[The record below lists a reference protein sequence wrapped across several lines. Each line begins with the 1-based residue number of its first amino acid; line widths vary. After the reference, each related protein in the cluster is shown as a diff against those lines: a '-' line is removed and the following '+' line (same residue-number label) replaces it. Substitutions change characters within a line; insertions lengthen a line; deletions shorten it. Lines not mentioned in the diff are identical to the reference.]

1 MKFYNSYNNL
11 LKNCLLCGTNL
22 FNTNTLK
29 IPLKP
34 NLSTVFNTFKGEKS
48 LKFIRLYLIML
59 YISNQKPFIKKVKFN
74 YIKKKILKR
83 FFISVSL
90 NKKNSFNFF
99 MYILNFYN
107 YFFHIYYQK
116 HLKYNTLGNNLVLYI
131 DNIQFFFRNY
141 NKHNQKTQIKLTLNL
156 RNSQTDLLFRYLNN
170 MFLIRI
176 KN

>member
-1 MKFYNSYNNL
+1 MKFYNSYI
-11 LKNCLLCGTNL
+11 NL

-29 IPLKP
+29 IPPKP
-34 NLSTVFNTFKGEKS
+34 NLSTVFNTFKGEKN
-48 LKFIRLYLIML
+48 LKFIRLYLVML

-99 MYILNFYN
+99 
-107 YFFHIYYQK
+107 FHIYYQK
-116 HLKYNTLGNNLVLYI
+116 HLKYNTLGNSLVLYI

-156 RNSQTDLLFRYLNN
+156 HNSRTDLLFRYLNN

>member
-1 MKFYNSYNNL
+1 MRFYNSYNNL
-11 LKNCLLCGTNL
+11 LKNCLLCNTNL

-29 IPLKP
+29 IPLRP
-34 NLSTVFNTFKGEKS
+34 NLSAIFNTFKGEKS
-48 LKFIRLYLIML
+48 LKLIRLYLLIL

-90 NKKNSFNFF
+90 SKKNSFNFF
-99 MYILNFYN
+99 MYLLNFYN

-116 HLKYNTLGNNLVLYI
+116 HLKYNILGNSLILYI

-141 NKHNQKTQIKLTLNL
+141 NKHSQKTQIKLTLDLYN
-156 RNSQTDLLFRYLNN
+156 NSADLLFRYLNN

>member
-1 MKFYNSYNNL
+1 MKFYNSYNSL
-11 LKNCLLCGTNL
+11 VKNCLLYSVNL
-22 FNTNTLK
+22 LNTSTLK
-29 IPLKP
+29 IPLTS

-48 LKFIRLYLIML
+48 LKFIRLYLIIL
-59 YISNQKPFIKKVKFN
+59 YITNQKPFIKKVKFN

-116 HLKYNTLGNNLVLYI
+116 HLKYNTLGNSLVLYI

-141 NKHNQKTQIKLTLNL
+141 NKHSQKTQIKLTINLN
-156 RNSQTDLLFRYLNN
+156 NTAPELLFKYLNN
-170 MFLIRI
+170 MFLIRL

>member
-11 LKNCLLCGTNL
+11 LKSQLLCGINL

-48 LKFIRLYLIML
+48 LKFIRLYLVML

-116 HLKYNTLGNNLVLYI
+116 HLKYNTLDNSLVLYI

-141 NKHNQKTQIKLTLNL
+141 NKHNQKTQIKLTLSLCN
-156 RNSQTDLLFRYLNN
+156 NQSDLLFRYLNS
-170 MFLIRI
+170 MFLIKI

>member
-1 MKFYNSYNNL
+1 MGFYNSYNNS
-11 LKNCLLCGTNL
+11 LKNYLLCSINL

-29 IPLKP
+29 NPLTP
-34 NLSTVFNTFKGEKS
+34 IVSTVFNTFKGEKN
-48 LKFIRLYLIML
+48 LKFIKLYLIVL
-59 YISNQKPFIKKVKFN
+59 YISNQKPFIKKVKFS

-99 MYILNFYN
+99 MYMLNFYN

-116 HLKYNTLGNNLVLYI
+116 NLKYNFFDNSFVLYI
-131 DNIQFFFRNY
+131 DNIQFFFKNY
-141 NKHNQKTQIKLTLNL
+141 NKQNQKTQIKLTFNL
-156 RNSQTDLLFRYLNN
+156 QKNQPSILFKYLNN

-176 KN
+176 KS